1 MTLTSFDAQDLLT
14 AAKAAFRIGDNETLN
29 AVYREAQ
36 ARIVYD
42 HDNEPDPVLHDVMCC
57 ITEYRLESI

>member
-14 AAKAAFRIGDNETLN
+14 AAKAASRINDTVTLN
-29 AVYREAQ
+29 EIYREAQ

-42 HDNEPDPVLHDVMCC
+42 HDNEPDPMLHDVMCC